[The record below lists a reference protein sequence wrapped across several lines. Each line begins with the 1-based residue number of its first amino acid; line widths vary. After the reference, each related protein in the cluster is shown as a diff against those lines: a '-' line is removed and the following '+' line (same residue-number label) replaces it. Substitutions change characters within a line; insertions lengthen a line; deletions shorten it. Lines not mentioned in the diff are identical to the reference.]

1 MVILPPL
8 GACAVWFAIV
18 IRLEQGFSGPGTV
31 LTGIPHL
38 KTGNAQI
45 TIFVSKR
52 HLSPREPDGKVN
64 SLCAEIHAIAPTVA
78 NQRGYA
84 LIMARSLT
92 LLIFYI
98 VYVYD
103 RATLDRATL

>member
-1 MVILPPL
+1 M
-8 GACAVWFAIV
+8 G
-18 IRLEQGFSGPGTV
+18 
-31 LTGIPHL
+31 H
-38 KTGNAQI
+38 AQM
-45 TIFVSKR
+45 TIFDR
-52 HLSPREPDGKVN
+52 ETPRWQLFFKGKVN
-64 SLCAEIHAIAPTVA
+64 SVCPEIHAIAPVVA

>member
-1 MVILPPL
+1 M
-8 GACAVWFAIV
+8 G
-18 IRLEQGFSGPGTV
+18 
-31 LTGIPHL
+31 H
-38 KTGNAQI
+38 AQI
-45 TIFVSKR
+45 TIFLSGR
-52 HLSPREPDGKVN
+52 HLAGNCSKVKVN
-64 SLCAEIHAIAPTVA
+64 SVFPEIHAIAPIVA